1 MKEGP
6 DIALIASLIGDP
18 ARANMLTALMDGKA
32 YTATELATEA
42 GITQQTASTHLKKL
56 ENGGL
61 IRQRKQ
67 GRHRYF
73 SLTDD
78 QVGNLLESMMGLAAA
93 RGHVRTRTGPKD
105 PALRRARVCYDHL
118 AGELAVS
125 LLDGL
130 LDRNILVEEGEDL
143 CLTERGES
151 YFIGVGID
159 LNGLTGSRRPVCK
172 SCLDWS
178 MRRSHLAGG
187 LGKAI
192 LEHTYAAGW
201 ARRVDGTRIVEFTPV
216 GETAFRKAFDLV

>member
-1 MKEGP
+1 M
-6 DIALIASLIGDP
+6 IASLIGDP

-32 YTATELATEA
+32 YTATELAAEA

-56 ENGGL
+56 ESGGL

-73 SLTDD
+73 ALFDE

-105 PALRRARVCYDHL
+105 PALRHARICYDHL

-125 LLDGL
+125 LLDSL
-130 LDRNILVEEGEDL
+130 LERRMLREDGEEL
-143 CLTERGES
+143 HLTETGES
-151 YFIGVGID
+151 FFGAIGID
-159 LNGLTGSRRPVCK
+159 LDSLTGSRRPVCK

-187 LGKAI
+187 LGKAV
-192 LEHTYAAGW
+192 LDHTYAAGW
-201 ARRVDGTRIVEFTPV
+201 ARRIDGTRIVAFTPV
-216 GETAFRKAFDLV
+216 GENAFRKAFDIV

>member
-1 MKEGP
+1 M
-6 DIALIASLIGDP
+6 IASLIGDP

-32 YTATELATEA
+32 YTATELAAEA

-56 ENGGL
+56 ESGGL

-73 SLTDD
+73 ALFDE

-105 PALRRARVCYDHL
+105 PALRHARICYDHL

-125 LLDGL
+125 LLDSL
-130 LDRNILVEEGEDL
+130 LERRMLREDGEEL
-143 CLTERGES
+143 HLTDAGES
-151 YFIGVGID
+151 FFGAIGID
-159 LNGLTGSRRPVCK
+159 LDSLTGSRRPVCK

-187 LGKAI
+187 LGKAV
-192 LEHTYAAGW
+192 LDHTYATGW
-201 ARRVDGTRIVEFTPV
+201 ARRIDGTRIVAFTPV
-216 GETAFRKAFDLV
+216 GESAFRKAFDIE